1 MEPLRLTVIRV
12 CTQPSVTRYEG
23 ELNCTVVC
31 GVGGGVGGGVGVGV
45 GVGDGVGVGVG
56 VGVAVAAQPASA
68 APQLPTTNSVPPRAM
83 SRLPFT
89 WLVNVWPRRPASR
102 VPFPIAPFDANGFSL
117 ATDTLIVI
125 VLFVVSNFPQS
136 ALPRVVLVNDPSEF
150 LTVVPNVK
158 LGEAGLSVFA

>member
-31 GVGGGVGGGVGVGV
+31 GVGVGVGV
-45 GVGDGVGVGVG
+45 GVGDGVGVG

-125 VLFVVSNFPQS
+125 VLFVVSGRPS
-136 ALPRVVLVNDPSEF
+136 ATSSR
-150 LTVVPNVK
+150 K
-158 LGEAGLSVFA
+158 SVT